1 MITYF
6 LFFFTILSFACV
18 FDKNGLFNIFLS
30 GFDVL
35 SHFESLFYFN
45 YDKFYALKL
54 AILTNE
60 KVYLINHWL

>member
-30 GFDVL
+30 GFDEL
-35 SHFESLFYFN
+35 YHFESLFYFN
-45 YDKFYALKL
+45 HYIFGVLKL